1 MAETGDNMIK
11 LKDVDT
17 IGLLRAAED
26 RFTLGASS
34 VHGPAHWRAVLHN
47 GIMLAEELQADRAF
61 VAVFALLH
69 DCRRENEWHD
79 PCHGARAAE
88 VAKELNGRF
97 FDFGAERLARL
108 TEALHWHDAGIVHAD
123 LDISYCWAADRIE
136 LRRVGIEP
144 EKWGF
149 CERTWPIARS
159 ILSSRR
165 GESVKAG

>member
-1 MAETGDNMIK
+1 MIE

-17 IGLLRAAED
+17 DGLLREAES
-26 RFTLGASS
+26 RFTLGTRS
-34 VHGPAHWRAVLHN
+34 VHGPVHWRAVLSN
-47 GIMLAEELQADRAF
+47 GMLLAEELEADQAF

-69 DCRRENEWHD
+69 DCWRENEWHD
-79 PCHGARAAE
+79 PRHGARAAE

-97 FDFGAERLARL
+97 FDFGSERLARL
-108 TEALHWHDAGIVHAD
+108 TEALHWHDAGRVHAD
-123 LDISYCWAADRIE
+123 LDISCCWAADRIE

-149 CERTWPIARS
+149 CERTWPVARR